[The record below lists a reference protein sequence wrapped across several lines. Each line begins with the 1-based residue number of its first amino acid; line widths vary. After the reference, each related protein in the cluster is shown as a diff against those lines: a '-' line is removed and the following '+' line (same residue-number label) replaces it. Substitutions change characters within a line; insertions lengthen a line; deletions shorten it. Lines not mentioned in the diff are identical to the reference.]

1 MGEAAQIVTAVC
13 SLLTAVIV
21 PLVAGYFLLKQQ
33 EVKNAYEL
41 AVASALRQE
50 DAAKEAARKVD
61 EVKTTLAETT
71 SKTDG
76 KLDTIHKL
84 VNAAM
89 TSQLK
94 INAEQARR
102 IARDNPADATAQ
114 AAADASEKLF
124 KDHELGQARDTRPK
138 ADMAGVSGGDRITT
152 VTAPVL
158 VLPPD
163 AKAP

>member
-13 SLLTAVIV
+13 SLLTAILVPIV
-21 PLVAGYFLLKQQ
+21 GGYFLLRQQ

-41 AVASALRQE
+41 AVAAAMRQE
-50 DAAKEAARKVD
+50 EISREAAKKVD
-61 EVKTTLAETT
+61 EVKTTLANNTM
-71 SKTDG
+71 KTDT

-89 TSQLK
+89 TAQLR

-102 IARDNPADATAQ
+102 IANDNPDDAIAQ
-114 AAADASEKLF
+114 AAATASEKLYR
-124 KDHELGQARDTRPK
+124 DQEASQASVGVTK
-138 ADMAGVSGGDRITT
+138 AEISSVEGVTT

-163 AKAP
+163 EKD